1 MATFTGGSGD
11 DSNNGTSAA
20 DSSTGGLG
28 NDTLGGLGAN
38 DTLDGGDGN
47 DVLTGGNGDDSLV
60 GGSGNDALDGGNNN
74 DTLYGDAGNDTLD
87 GGNQDDLLYGG
98 GDDDSLIGG
107 SGTDTLNGGGGN
119 DSLSGDSLNDTLNGD
134 DGDDTLNGGA
144 GSDTLNGDDDDDYLD
159 GGPGADAM
167 AGGNGDDSYVVD
179 QPGDSITEA
188 SDAGTDTVY
197 SAISYLLGAYLDNL
211 TLTGAAN
218 INGSGNALDNLIIGN
233 IGNNMLSGGEGND
246 TLNGSAGDDTLN
258 GDGGN
263 DRLDGG
269 DGANAMAGGSG
280 DDTYVVDDLA
290 DAVSEN
296 PGEGTDTVESGIS
309 YLLGAY
315 LDNLTLTGAANI
327 NGSGNALDNLIIG
340 NIGNNMLSGGE
351 GNDTLNGSAGDDT
364 LNGDGGNDRLDGGDG
379 ANAMAGG
386 SGDDT
391 YVVDDLADAVSENPG
406 EGTDTVESGISYLL
420 GADVDNLLL
429 TGEGDT
435 TGTGNQLDNAITGN
449 GGDNLLSGDDGDDTL
464 NGGDGDDMLV
474 GGDGDDHLNGGDG
487 ADVFQF
493 GFTVN
498 FSQSLVL
505 RTDWFRAN
513 ETNTGSNSPASTADY
528 KAWLNYDTQLDTWR
542 DYMAQA
548 HGTDVGADLNNN
560 GYDDGLY
567 SAIVTVNGG
576 TLKKPMTSTFA
587 FAGDASYS
595 YMVTEDESTAI
606 ATDHGHDLIEDFDAG
621 SDRLDLGVTA
631 EQFAQFFAVTSA
643 DGDIVITLNDDP
655 GWSVTLVGLSSFD
668 ASVNLLLPV

>member
-107 SGTDTLNGGGGN
+107 SGTDTLNGGGN

-197 SAISYLLGAYLDNL
+197 SA
-211 TLTGAAN
+211 
-218 INGSGNALDNLIIGN
+218 
-233 IGNNMLSGGEGND
+233 
-246 TLNGSAGDDTLN
+246 
-258 GDGGN
+258 
-263 DRLDGG
+263 
-269 DGANAMAGGSG
+269 
-280 DDTYVVDDLA
+280 
-290 DAVSEN
+290 
-296 PGEGTDTVESGIS
+296 IS